1 MGGAWIPIPRPP
13 DGREYA
19 IMSRSHIIRPYAA
32 DQAYRSTPSAS
43 PCVPD
48 CAPVPPCEEAE
59 FVPPLVVSEIMSPLE
74 SLTMVVIDPSLLK
87 TSLVVVLED
96 ELVPDEEDEDDELLP
111 DEDVSSRLAREPLP
125 IFETETD
132 I

>member
-1 MGGAWIPIPRPP
+1 M
-13 DGREYA
+13 
-19 IMSRSHIIRPYAA
+19 
-32 DQAYRSTPSAS
+32 
-43 PCVPD
+43 
-48 CAPVPPCEEAE
+48 
-59 FVPPLVVSEIMSPLE
+59 PPLVVSEIMSPLE